1 MDGRHYWFVEKTTF
15 EEKADSE
22 DGFLE
27 RCAVADVRVAE
38 TAYHVQDRHEDGKP
52 YLYGLSFEAIRTVSA
67 GGKLL
72 LVEVSLDGVRAMKS
86 NPAVDAFVVH
96 AGVTE
101 PATLRERLRARLK
114 EDESTIQKRLEF
126 ARAEWEIAQ
135 PGGPAVELADGET
148 PSNRRRRRRS
158 ITRCF
163 SSTTPMISSISS
175 KFGARSSAPS
185 CVIACWVSPRT
196 CWTTRT

>member
-1 MDGRHYWFVEKTTF
+1 M
-15 EEKADSE
+15 
-22 DGFLE
+22 
-27 RCAVADVRVAE
+27 
-38 TAYHVQDRHEDGKP
+38 
-52 YLYGLSFEAIRTVSA
+52 
-67 GGKLL
+67 
-72 LVEVSLDGVRAMKS
+72 DGVRAMKS

-148 PSNRRRRRRS
+148 PSEPPPPQEKYHSVLRRRRR
-158 ITRCF
+158 
-163 SSTTPMISSISS
+163 
-175 KFGARSSAPS
+175 
-185 CVIACWVSPRT
+185 
-196 CWTTRT
+196 